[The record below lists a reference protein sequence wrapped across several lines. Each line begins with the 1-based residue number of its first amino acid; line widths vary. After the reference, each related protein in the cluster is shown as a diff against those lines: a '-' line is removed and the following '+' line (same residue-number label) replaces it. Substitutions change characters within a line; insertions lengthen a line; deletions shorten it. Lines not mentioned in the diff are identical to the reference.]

1 MARIQDKERCIL
13 VIKMYNGNYLAES
26 NNIGHEIINLF
37 RADNGKHYIYA
48 LPAGYLGKE
57 RDGKVTDILLVQN
70 IGNNMLKVLACINN
84 ISSDQHIA
92 QWKGRSI
99 EELQKYVCNHAI
111 TQKIIYNGKP
121 IGEIFNSNMYNGQID
136 NHSIFYTFEVES
148 DQYRKPIHP
157 MYLIKKDV
165 EGSIAKERNNNCE
178 LGNIKFFSISNTKF
192 HQTAYYTPST
202 NSEDFSTICG
212 IIDNI
217 SHWEKSDTASKVTA
231 TSKNYKNRRSF
242 LSICRKEY
250 DELAYSNMLAY
261 YLSKS
266 QVLLQKFVNEVLGLS
281 LKGPFQIRREYK
293 NIDILIENTE
303 SSIIIENKI
312 KSDINGKSEDKKH
325 SQLDRYVSTL
335 NSQLDDKSEFSYREL
350 NNIYGFVLHPNYTNI
365 DIERY
370 REDNQAQMDRYY
382 TNNKKNIITYGLL
395 LDFFKNNKVK
405 DKYYDEFLRALS
417 IHAKENDTLI
427 EDIMLER
434 FIAMTN

>member
-70 IGNNMLKVLACINN
+70 IGNNTLKVLACINN

-111 TQKIIYNGKP
+111 TQKIIYNGKT

-148 DQYRKPIHP
+148 DQYRKPIRP
-157 MYLIKKDV
+157 IYL
-165 EGSIAKERNNNCE
+165 AKEENG
-178 LGNIKFFSISNTKF
+178 LSNTKF
-192 HQTAYYTPST
+192 HQTAYYSPSA
-202 NSEDFSTICG
+202 NREDFDVIYR
-212 IIDNI
+212 IIKDD
-217 SHWEKSDTASKVTA
+217 SLWEKSDTASKVTSDIY
-231 TSKNYKNRRSF
+231 TTRRTF

-261 YLSKS
+261 YLGNN
-266 QVLLQKFVNEVLGLS
+266 QELLQKFVNIVLELP

-293 NIDILIENTE
+293 NIDILIENVE

-312 KSDINGKSEDKKH
+312 KSDINGKSEDQKH
-325 SQLDRYVSTL
+325 TQLDRYVSTL
-335 NSQLDDKSEFSYREL
+335 NSPLDDKSKLPYREL
-350 NNIYGFVLHPNYTNI
+350 ENIYGFVLHPNYTNI
-365 DIERY
+365 DIERH
-370 REDNQAQMDRYY
+370 RKDNPKQMNRYY
-382 TNNKKNIITYGLL
+382 STGKENIITYGRLL
-395 LDFFKNNKVK
+395 NFFENNKVE
-405 DKYYDEFLRALS
+405 DQYYDDFLRALS

>member
-48 LPAGYLGKE
+48 LPAGYLGKN

-70 IGNNMLKVLACINN
+70 VGNNTLKVLACINN

-148 DQYRKPIHP
+148 DQYRKPIRP
-157 MYLIKKDV
+157 IYL
-165 EGSIAKERNNNCE
+165 AKEKNG
-178 LGNIKFFSISNTKF
+178 LSNTKF
-192 HQTAYYTPST
+192 HQTAYYSPST
-202 NSEDFSTICG
+202 NSKDFSTICG

-217 SHWEKSDTASKVTA
+217 SLWEKSDTASKVTA

-395 LDFFKNNKVK
+395 WNFFKNNKDFFKNNKVK